1 MQIRK
6 RKTFLLATV
15 LWVAIAF
22 AGCET
27 IQETYEDRPGA
38 TVGAGVGAA
47 TGAAAGAVF
56 GDSAGATVVGGLLG
70 ALVGGAVGH
79 YAYDKQQD
87 RDETAQAIDYR
98 PEQGTVVNVR
108 AVSTSPDTVS
118 PGGTVQLQTTYA
130 VVPPPAEQSVE
141 VREVRQILHNGQV
154 VGSPEVTVQRSGGT
168 YTSTVPLQL
177 PAGAEEGVYTVRTTV
192 ETNGV
197 RDTGETT
204 FRVG

>member
-1 MQIRK
+1 MEIRE
-6 RKTFLLATV
+6 RKSFLFATA
-15 LWVAIAF
+15 LLVAIAF

-27 IQETYEDRPGA
+27 MQKTYEDRPGA

-70 ALVGGAVGH
+70 ALVGGTVGH

-87 RDETAQAIDYR
+87 REETARAIDYS

-108 AVSTSPDTVS
+108 NVSTSPDTIS
-118 PGGTVQLQTTYA
+118 PGGTVQLQATYA

-141 VREVRQILHNGQV
+141 VREVRQIWHNGQL

-177 PAGAEEGVYTVRTTV
+177 PGNAEVGVYTVRTTV
-192 ETNGV
+192 ETNGN